1 MVANAVQGLALRNHP
16 QFNAYF
22 ALACVCVFWGTT
34 YLGIRMALESF
45 PPLTLVS
52 LRYLASGTIM
62 LIGAKITGA
71 HLPRGKELRET
82 ALFGVIALGIGNGCL
97 AFAEQWIPS
106 GLAALFVT
114 TSPFWLVGV
123 EALSPGG
130 ERLHLPTIAGM
141 LVGLGG
147 VATLVAPAAMNLSL
161 HSSTLGAFL
170 LLQIG
175 CAGWSIGSI
184 LQRRQPSR
192 AHPFVS
198 GAVQQ
203 LATGLL
209 YAVPALIRHEPVHWN
224 GRGVLAII
232 YLMTFGSVVGYSAY
246 LYALD
251 RLPVAVISIYN
262 YINPLVAV
270 FLGWLFYR
278 EGFGM
283 REGIAMLII
292 FAGVWIVKHNSAR
305 AAQPAPVAAEPLD

>member
-1 MVANAVQGLALRNHP
+1 
-16 QFNAYF
+16 
-22 ALACVCVFWGTT
+22 
-34 YLGIRMALESF
+34 MALETF
-45 PPLTLVS
+45 PPLMLVS
-52 LRYLASGTIM
+52 LRYLTSGTIM

-71 HLPRGKELRET
+71 HLPRGRELRQT
-82 ALFGVIALGIGNGCL
+82 AVYGIIALGIGNGCL

-130 ERLHLPTIAGM
+130 ERLHLPTVGGM
-141 LVGLGG
+141 LVGLAG

-161 HSSTLGAFL
+161 RGGVLGAFL
-170 LLQIG
+170 LLQVG

-203 LATGLL
+203 LATGLV
-209 YAVPALIRHEPVHWN
+209 YAIPALIRHEPIHWSS
-224 GRGVLAII
+224 RGVLAII

-251 RLPVAVISIYN
+251 HLPVAVTSIYN

-278 EGFGM
+278 ESFGW
-283 REGIAMLII
+283 REAVAMLII
-292 FAGVWIVKHNSAR
+292 FIGVWIVKHASAK
-305 AAQPAPVAAEPLD
+305 AAQPARVAVEPLD